1 MWFWNYVIFNYA
13 DMQVWTYESLQ
24 ICKLTSMQVF
34 RYASMKVCKNASM
47 QVFKYPHFL
56 GAKAPLGLAHVRE
69 TRKCQTQK
77 VFRSCNR
84 IYKLPFLLIIFVW
97 ECLWGCFKDTKRVF
111 QEFSQCVPSFF
122 LGAKAPLWLAHVT
135 VTVTCETKKV

>member
-1 MWFWNYVIFNYA
+1 MQWYNYA
-13 DMQVWTYESLQ
+13 GMNVWKFANMQAHKYAGIQVCKYESMQ
-24 ICKLTSMQVF
+24 ECK
-34 RYASMKVCKNASM
+34 YASM